1 MSRIS
6 AQITNPFIEEHNCSN
21 SYSIDRKISKNKSI
35 MAQIILFDFK
45 TLFTFEIWHRD
56 RFMDHKGLMFE
67 IGLVGFSIILEF
79 YDARH
84 IDHY

>member
-1 MSRIS
+1 
-6 AQITNPFIEEHNCSN
+6 
-21 SYSIDRKISKNKSI
+21 
-35 MAQIILFDFK
+35 LFDFK

>member
-1 MSRIS
+1 
-6 AQITNPFIEEHNCSN
+6 
-21 SYSIDRKISKNKSI
+21 
-35 MAQIILFDFK
+35 
-45 TLFTFEIWHRD
+45 
-56 RFMDHKGLMFE
+56 LMFE